1 MQIDLTVRRSFQFY
15 SEDGHLKSLCQQ
27 SENLSPP
34 FSFSTKQCR
43 DINCCWSST
52 WKLEI
57 LSFAIQPYRSS
68 DENSCNFMITMVCDG
83 ILLPFSYCRC
93 SMYRVPRYFSKNF
106 LRKIFPLS
114 AAEYKTSHCHISTK
128 LLSYSPQRRTMK

>member
-1 MQIDLTVRRSFQFY
+1 MQIDVTVRKSFQLVY
-15 SEDGHLKSLCQQ
+15 SEDNHSKSLCQQ

-43 DINCCWSST
+43 DINYCWPST

-57 LSFAIQPYRSS
+57 LSFAIQSRRSS

-93 SMYRVPRYFSKNF
+93 SIYSSEIFFKKF
-106 LRKIFPLS
+106 L
-114 AAEYKTSHCHISTK
+114 AQNISS
-128 LLSYSPQRRTMK
+128 LCSRI